1 MERSRL
7 AHHGQGLVM
16 TVDCF
21 LDSNIDLVVVDDEND
36 DIDYMIHD
44 TLENFR
50 EIHNQ
55 NIDFAADDEI
65 DNIDSWFR
73 IGGDNWTRMSMFHL
87 SF

>member
-21 LDSNIDLVVVDDEND
+21 LDSNIDLVVD
-36 DIDYMIHD
+36 DIDYIRD

-73 IGGDNWTRMSMFHL
+73 TGGDNWTRMSMFHL